1 MVTLGVTLALL
12 IVLVMVGA
20 FVRVPYVSLGP
31 GPTVNTLGTIE
42 DKPVVTISGA
52 PVRRTDGHL
61 NLTTV
66 SVTDGLTLFQAMGMW
81 LSGRDSLQPR
91 EQVYPPN
98 KSTEEVRKDDVAQFS
113 GSEDSATVAALKYLK
128 RPVALEVTVDPKG
141 PAAGVLRDGDRVVSV
156 NGTSVSTA
164 DQLRSAVSGLRPGT
178 RVALGVPGTT
188 TGTPAGQAP
197 AVAAR
202 TVTLGARPDA
212 KDKGYLGVT
221 PAEVNADP
229 SLKIGFNVGDIG
241 GPSAGLM
248 LTLGIIDKLG
258 DQNLTGGRF
267 IAGTGT
273 ITDDGEVGEIGG
285 ITHKTRAAR
294 EAGATDFLVPAGNC
308 AEARSD
314 VPDGL
319 TLMKVG
325 SLNDAIA
332 ALSAIRTGG
341 NAPRC

>member
-42 DKPVVTISGA
+42 DKQVVMISGA
-52 PVRRTDGHL
+52 PVRPTDGHL

-81 LSGRDSLQPR
+81 LSGRDALQPR
-91 EQVYPPN
+91 EQVYPPD

-141 PAAGVLRDGDRVVSV
+141 PAAGVLRDGDRVVTV
-156 NGTSVSTA
+156 NGAAVSTA
-164 DQLRSAVSGLRPGT
+164 EQLRSAVSGLRPGT
-178 RVALGVPGTT
+178 RVVLGVPNGAASV
-188 TGTPAGQAP
+188 PAGQPAP
-197 AVAAR
+197 VEAR

-258 DQNLTGGRF
+258 DENLTGGRF

-294 EAGATDFLVPAGNC
+294 EAGATEFLVPEGNC

-319 TLMKVG
+319 TLLKVG
-325 SLNDAIA
+325 TLNDAMS
-332 ALSAIRTGG
+332 ALSAVRSGG
-341 NAPRC
+341 DAPRC

>member
-42 DKPVVTISGA
+42 DKQVVMISGA
-52 PVRRTDGHL
+52 PVRPTDGHL

-81 LSGRDSLQPR
+81 LSGRDALQPR
-91 EQVYPPN
+91 EQVYPPD

-141 PAAGVLRDGDRVVSV
+141 PAAGVLRDGDRVVTV
-156 NGTSVSTA
+156 NGAAVSTA
-164 DQLRSAVSGLRPGT
+164 EQLRSAVSGLRPGT
-178 RVALGVPGTT
+178 RVVLGVPDAAT
-188 TGTPAGQAP
+188 
-197 AVAAR
+197 VDAR

-273 ITDDGEVGEIGG
+273 IDDNGEVGEIGG

-294 EAGATDFLVPAGNC
+294 EAGATEFLVPAGNC

-319 TLMKVG
+319 TLLKVG
-325 SLNDAIA
+325 TLNDAMS
-332 ALSAIRTGG
+332 ALSAVRSGG
-341 NAPRC
+341 DAPRC

>member
-42 DKPVVTISGA
+42 DKQVVMISGA
-52 PVRRTDGHL
+52 PVRPTDGHL

-81 LSGRDSLQPR
+81 LSGRDALQPR
-91 EQVYPPN
+91 EQVYPPD
-98 KSTEEVRKDDVAQFS
+98 KSTDEVRKDDVAQFS

-141 PAAGVLRDGDRVVSV
+141 PAAGVLRDGDRVVTV
-156 NGTSVSTA
+156 NGAAVSTA

-178 RVALGVPGTT
+178 RVVLGVPQG
-188 TGTPAGQAP
+188 A
-197 AVAAR
+197 AVATR

-294 EAGATDFLVPAGNC
+294 EAGATEFLVPEGNC

-319 TLMKVG
+319 TLLKVG
-325 SLNDAIA
+325 TLNDAVS
-332 ALSAIRTGG
+332 ALSAVRSGRD
-341 NAPRC
+341 APRC